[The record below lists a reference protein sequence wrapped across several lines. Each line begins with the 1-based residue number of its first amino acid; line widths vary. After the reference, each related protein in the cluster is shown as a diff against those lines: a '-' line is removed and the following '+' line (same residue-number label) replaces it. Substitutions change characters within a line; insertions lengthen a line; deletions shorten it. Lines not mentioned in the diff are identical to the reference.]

1 MTVTTPRHAALV
13 AMLVLACAAV
23 FTPAPARAVAPSNK
37 HALDPKRTGIPF
49 ETVTFRSTRDSV
61 ELNGWW
67 FANKPGAPVVV
78 VCPRGSGT
86 MADLLPSVRELS
98 TRGYAVMTFD
108 YRDFGPGSVGEADT
122 LRTLIFA
129 SRWVNDTEG
138 ALLFARKRAAGAPV
152 FAWGQDLGS
161 QTAVAAAARTRGNA
175 DAVAC
180 EGLFRTAQEQLRWNG
195 TSSDPDA
202 VRQHRM
208 LVDGSDEPLSAVS
221 MLQVP
226 LFVVYAGKDD
236 VTPPNVTRDLTR
248 RSLSIIDRLTLPT
261 AGHDGAELS
270 PGYFDQLANWFR
282 RIATA
287 LASTPH

>member
-1 MTVTTPRHAALV
+1 MSVAVPKRWACLLALV
-13 AMLVLACAAV
+13 LVA
-23 FTPAPARAVAPSNK
+23 APAFAVTPGNK

-49 ETVTFRSTRDSV
+49 ESVTFRSTRDSV
-61 ELNGWW
+61 ELDGWW

-78 VCPRGSGT
+78 VCSRGTGT
-86 MADLLPSVRELS
+86 MADLLPSVRELY
-98 TRGYAVMTFD
+98 TRGFAVMTFD

-138 ALLFARKRAAGAPV
+138 AMRYARKRAAGAFV
-152 FAWGQDLGS
+152 FAWGQDLGGPA
-161 QTAVAAAARTRGNA
+161 AVAAASRTRGNA

-180 EGLFRTAQEQLRWNG
+180 EGLFRTTQEQLRWNG

-202 VRQHRM
+202 VRQHR
-208 LVDGSDEPLSAVS
+208 LRVEGSDEPLSAVS

-236 VTPPNVTRDLTR
+236 VTPPAVTREITR

-287 LASTPH
+287 LSAAPN

>member
-1 MTVTTPRHAALV
+1 MALAV
-13 AMLVLACAAV
+13 ALVLACVAAV
-23 FTPAPARAVAPSNK
+23 PPAARAVTPSNK
-37 HALDPKRTGIPF
+37 HALDPKRTGLPF
-49 ETVTFRSTRDSV
+49 ESVTFRSTRDSV
-61 ELNGWW
+61 ERNGWW
-67 FANKPGAPVVV
+67 FPNRPGAPVVV
-78 VCPRGSGT
+78 VCPRGRGT

-98 TRGYAVMTFD
+98 MRGYTVMTFD

-138 ALLFARKRAAGAPV
+138 ALLYARKRAAGSFV
-152 FAWGQDLGS
+152 FAWGQDLGG

-202 VRQHRM
+202 VRQHRV

-236 VTPPNVTRDLTR
+236 VTPPNVTRDITR
-248 RSLSIIDRLTLPT
+248 RSLSIIDRLNLPA

-287 LASTPH
+287 LAATPH

>member
-195 TSSDPDA
+195 TSSDLAD
-202 VRQHRM
+202 
-208 LVDGSDEPLSAVS
+208 
-221 MLQVP
+221 
-226 LFVVYAGKDD
+226 
-236 VTPPNVTRDLTR
+236 VTRDLTR